1 MVTMKKKRVI
11 SAKLIVH
18 MEERGEFKNC
28 GLKYIYSANVMS
40 REHRH
45 AYRWDIS
52 EGALRAVIFDA
63 NYKLQAQTKNPLG
76 NVT

>member
-45 AYRWDIS
+45 AYRWDI
-52 EGALRAVIFDA
+52 
-63 NYKLQAQTKNPLG
+63 
-76 NVT
+76 